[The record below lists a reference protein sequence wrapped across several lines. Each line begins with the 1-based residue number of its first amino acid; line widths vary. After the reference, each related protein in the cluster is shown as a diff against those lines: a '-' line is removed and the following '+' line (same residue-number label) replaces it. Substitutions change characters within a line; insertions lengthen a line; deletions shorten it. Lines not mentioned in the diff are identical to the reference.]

1 MHLKWVPAVF
11 HATSS
16 HLAEHISETKFSAAK
31 RKKRFQTT
39 IKQRIRDAIFISLGI
54 LSAGFGLR
62 GFLLPN
68 QFIDGGVVG
77 ISLLL
82 SEVSGWSLSLLLIVI
97 NVPFIL
103 LGFKTVN
110 IQFAIKTAMAIT
122 VLAAVVAILP
132 YPQITHDKL
141 LVSIFGGFFLGCGIG
156 LAIRGGAVIDGTE
169 ILAIF
174 LSRKFGQTI
183 GDIILLINV
192 LIFSAAAY
200 LLGIETA
207 LYAMLTYLAASKTV
221 DFIIE
226 GIEEYTGVTIIS
238 VKHDEIRDFIR
249 NQMGRG
255 LTIYKGERG
264 GGKTGNSNLQVDIIY
279 TVVTRLEINRLQ
291 QEIEKLD
298 PSAFIVTQSVKDT
311 RGGMINKRPLK
322 H

>member
-39 IKQRIRDAIFISLGI
+39 VKQRIRDAIFISLGI

-97 NVPFIL
+97 NIPFIL

-141 LVSIFGGFFLGCGIG
+141 LVSIFGGSY
-156 LAIRGGAVIDGTE
+156 RDWETD
-169 ILAIF
+169 
-174 LSRKFGQTI
+174 RK
-183 GDIILLINV
+183 
-192 LIFSAAAY
+192 S
-200 LLGIETA
+200 
-207 LYAMLTYLAASKTV
+207 
-221 DFIIE
+221 
-226 GIEEYTGVTIIS
+226 
-238 VKHDEIRDFIR
+238 
-249 NQMGRG
+249 
-255 LTIYKGERG
+255 
-264 GGKTGNSNLQVDIIY
+264 
-279 TVVTRLEINRLQ
+279 TRLNSSHRL
-291 QEIEKLD
+291 
-298 PSAFIVTQSVKDT
+298 
-311 RGGMINKRPLK
+311 
-322 H
+322 